1 MASFEVAVGLVLLLA
16 IGAPHIL
23 PLRRVTPALGAAA
36 WMSALALRAL
46 VAIGVSVFVFVYLP
60 QTGVYDAIAHWCW
73 HEVLPLMSAHLGLS
87 GHPLVHA
94 AIVLPGLVL
103 AGSLLWM
110 AFGLARAWMAMR
122 SQLRRAVGRG
132 PLGST
137 VIEDSDI
144 VVGVTGLGR
153 SQIVVSDTALA
164 AMDAEELQA
173 SLSHELGH
181 IARRHRPL
189 LLATS
194 MLTALGRSLPGTK
207 AAARELRLCLE
218 RDADEYA
225 VARTGDPLALASAIC
240 KAATRGTPLG
250 ATGLGGSGRVVSR
263 LDYLQGRG
271 LRAGHGLER
280 GTRLLAA
287 SSATLVVALALTLP
301 IWAMAV
307 PQTEDL
313 LSATE
318 SHCVRG

>member
-318 SHCVRG
+318 FHCVRG